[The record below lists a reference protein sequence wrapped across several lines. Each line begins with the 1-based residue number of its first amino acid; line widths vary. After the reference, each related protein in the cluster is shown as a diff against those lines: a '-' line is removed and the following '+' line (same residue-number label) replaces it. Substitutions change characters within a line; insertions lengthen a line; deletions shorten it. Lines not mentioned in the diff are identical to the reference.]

1 MCVRRVWVCD
11 GGVAVC
17 VMGVC
22 VCVMGVWVCEDV
34 CVFALT
40 SQVLSAPNFL
50 DPTHN
55 IRVKVLVRK

>member
-1 MCVRRVWVCD
+1 MTGLWVCD
-11 GGVAVC
+11 GRVGVS
-17 VMGVC
+17 
-22 VCVMGVWVCEDV
+22 VMGVWVCEDV

-40 SQVLSAPNFL
+40 SRVLSAPNFL